1 MKRGTFN
8 RFSLNIELQILTVIA
23 RTNVVLLRESR
34 ESFSAKLLQI
44 VIAFISKRIIVYMSP
59 S

>member
-34 ESFSAKLLQI
+34 ESFSGKLLQI
-44 VIAFISKRIIVYMSP
+44 VIAFI
-59 S
+59 

>member
-23 RTNVVLLRESR
+23 RTNVLLRESR

>member
-23 RTNVVLLRESR
+23 RTNVLLRESR
-34 ESFSAKLLQI
+34 ESFSGKLLQI
-44 VIAFISKRIIVYMSP
+44 VIAFI
-59 S
+59 

>member
-34 ESFSAKLLQI
+34 ESFSGKLLQI

>member
-44 VIAFISKRIIVYMSP
+44 VIAFISKRIILYMSP